1 MDTQGAPGDMC
12 KMEFA
17 VQMTCEKCVVAV
29 KSALQDIKGVHN
41 VIVNL
46 ESEAV
51 VVETTL
57 PAMEVQTLLES
68 TGRRAVLKGM
78 GNVRSENLGAAVA
91 MLAGVGSV
99 QGVVR
104 FLQVSEDTCVIDGTV
119 DGLSPGLHGI
129 HIHEFGDLS
138 MGCDSCGG
146 HYNPEGNAHGSPEQ
160 VDSHVGDLG
169 NILANSSGRATFRF
183 NNNRVK
189 VWNIIGRSLVV
200 DEGEDDL
207 GRGTHHLSK
216 VTGNSGKGL
225 TCGIIARSAGIFE
238 NAKQICSC
246 DGITIWEER
255 DCPIAGPERKK
266 GHPTYAH
273 L

>member
-1 MDTQGAPGDMC
+1 MDAQGGPGDMC
-12 KMEFA
+12 KLEFA
-17 VQMTCEKCVVAV
+17 VQMTCEKCVRAV
-29 KSALQDIKGVHN
+29 KSSLEGVAGVQN
-41 VIVNL
+41 VNISL

-57 PAMEVQTLLES
+57 PALEVQKLLES
-68 TGRRAVLKGM
+68 SGRRAVLKGM
-78 GNVRSENLGAAVA
+78 GSVESQNLGAAVA
-91 MLAGVGSV
+91 MLSGVGAI

-104 FLQVSEDTCVIDGTV
+104 FLQVSENNCIIDGTV
-119 DGLSPGLHGI
+119 DGLNPGQHGI

-146 HYNPEGNAHGSPEQ
+146 HYNPEGNAHGSPGQ
-160 VDSHVGDLG
+160 LDSHVGDLG
-169 NILANSSGRATFRF
+169 NILADKSGRATFRF
-183 NNNRVK
+183 DNNRVK
-189 VWNIIGRSLVV
+189 VWDIIGRSLVV

-225 TCGIIARSAGIFE
+225 TCGIIARSAGLFE
-238 NAKQICSC
+238 NVKQICSC

-255 DCPIAGPERKK
+255 DCPIAGPGRKK
-266 GHPTYAH
+266 GHTNHAH

>member
-1 MDTQGAPGDMC
+1 MDTQGSPGDVC
-12 KMEFA
+12 KLEFA
-17 VQMTCEKCVVAV
+17 VQMTCEKCVHAV
-29 KSALQDIKGVHN
+29 NSSLQGVKGIQN
-41 VIVNL
+41 VNVSL

-57 PAMEVQTLLES
+57 PASEVQKLLES

-78 GNVRSENLGAAVA
+78 GSIRSQNLGAAVA
-91 MLAGVGSV
+91 MLAGAGSL
-99 QGVVR
+99 QGVVH
-104 FLQVSEDTCVIDGTV
+104 FLQTSENACIIDGTV

-138 MGCDSCGG
+138 MGCERCGG
-146 HYNPEGNAHGSPEQ
+146 HYNPEGSTHRSPEQ
-160 VDSHVGDLG
+160 PDSHIGDLG
-169 NILANSSGRATFRF
+169 NILASDDGRATFRI
-183 NNNRVK
+183 NSNRVK

-200 DEGEDDL
+200 DEEEDDL
-207 GRGTHHLSK
+207 GCGTHHLSK

-225 TCGIIARSAGIFE
+225 ACGIIARSAGLFE
-238 NAKQICSC
+238 NPKQICSC

-266 GHPTYAH
+266 GHAASAH

>member
-1 MDTQGAPGDMC
+1 MDIQESPRDSC
-12 KMEFA
+12 KLEFA
-17 VQMTCEKCVVAV
+17 VQMTCEKCVRAV
-29 KSALQDIKGVHN
+29 RSSLQGVMGIQN
-41 VIVNL
+41 VDVSL
-46 ESEAV
+46 DTEAV

-57 PAMEVQTLLES
+57 PASEVQELLES

-78 GNVRSENLGAAVA
+78 GSVRSQNLGAAVA
-91 MLAGVGSV
+91 MMAGMGSV

-104 FLQVSEDTCVIDGTV
+104 FLQVSEDTCIIDGTV
-119 DGLSPGLHGI
+119 DGLSPGLHAI
-129 HIHEFGDLS
+129 HINEFGDISL
-138 MGCDSCGG
+138 GCERCGG
-146 HYNPEGNAHGSPEQ
+146 HYNPEGNTHGSPGQE
-160 VDSHVGDLG
+160 DSHVGDLG
-169 NILANSSGRATFRF
+169 NISATDEGRATFRF
-183 NNNRVK
+183 DSNRVK
-189 VWNIIGRSLVV
+189 VWDIIGRSLVV

-207 GRGTHHLSK
+207 GLGSHHLSK

-225 TCGIIARSAGIFE
+225 AFGIIARSAGLFE

-266 GHPTYAH
+266 GHTTHAH